1 MALPLELRAGLGLA
15 AVAAALFAWHRIAE
29 GLREEGRQE
38 CRDAAAA
45 EFKENADELS
55 RIAARAQLERD
66 RLAADGAGLRSA
78 ADRLRGAVAGSG
90 LVIRPAAPG
99 ASAPAGDA
107 AVLSAELLDRFEALA
122 RLADA
127 RGAAGATC
135 EQSYDALR
143 R

>member
-1 MALPLELRAGLGLA
+1 MIFAEAKLLAGLGA
-15 AVAAALFAWHRIAE
+15 AAALFFAYQWKLHEA
-29 GLREEGRQE
+29 REEGRQE

-90 LVIRPAAPG
+90 LVIRPAAAG
-99 ASAPAGDA
+99 ASAPAGDT
-107 AVLSAELLDRFEALA
+107 AVLSAELLDRFEDLA

-127 RGAAGATC
+127 RGAAGASC
-135 EQSYDALR
+135 EQSYDTLR